1 MIDVENDGNSA
12 EGVPA
17 MSDPQKSVCLCLV
30 QHGEAVPES
39 VDPNRPL
46 SGSGRAIVE
55 QVAAWA
61 ARHGVKVDQIRHS
74 GKLRAEQTAAIFA
87 DKLRPREGVFVQPGV
102 APNDD
107 VRPLAAAMA
116 GQSGSLMLVGHLPF
130 LSRLVGFLLVGDC
143 ERPLVQF
150 RNGGLV
156 GLVRD
161 GANWTITCVIPPAL
175 ISGA

>member
-1 MIDVENDGNSA
+1 
-12 EGVPA
+12 
-17 MSDPQKSVCLCLV
+17 
-30 QHGEAVPES
+30 
-39 VDPNRPL
+39 
-46 SGSGRAIVE
+46 
-55 QVAAWA
+55 
-61 ARHGVKVDQIRHS
+61 
-74 GKLRAEQTAAIFA
+74 
-87 DKLRPREGVFVQPGV
+87 
-102 APNDD
+102 
-107 VRPLAAAMA
+107 MA